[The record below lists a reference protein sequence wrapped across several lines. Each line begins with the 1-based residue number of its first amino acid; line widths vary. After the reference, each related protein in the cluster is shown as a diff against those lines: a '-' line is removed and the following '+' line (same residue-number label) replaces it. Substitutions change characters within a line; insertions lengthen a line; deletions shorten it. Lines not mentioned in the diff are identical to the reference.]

1 MSGSATEVFHQE
13 MLRYHLK
20 PSYEYQVKSDFS
32 YFAHKSKDKDNL
44 YYPIQCIVI
53 FLIDLGGSDSSHSNP
68 SFYPYFRKNVG
79 FSTPGKTHTWK
90 SLVGDQK
97 TTCLW
102 KRFQSKLVSSS
113 NFLNLLHRNFRIFSI
128 EIKINTQFLKD
139 VWGILQ
145 EILQKSIRINPSFQF
160 VTLIFDNVDFCRVIY
175 IMLSMM
181 KERMRK
187 RRRALI
193 LYGTET
199 GRSETFAQRLQE
211 VKSSC
216 FNCRVSYTL
225 EYAY

>member
-1 MSGSATEVFHQE
+1 MTFLICLTNQQIQIH
-13 MLRYHLK
+13 YI
-20 PSYEYQVKSDFS
+20 
-32 YFAHKSKDKDNL
+32 
-44 YYPIQCIVI
+44 IQCIVL
-53 FLIDLGGSDSSHSNP
+53 FLVVLGGSASSHFNF
-68 SFYPYFRKNVG
+68 SFYLYFRKNVG

-102 KRFQSKLVSSS
+102 KHFQSKLVSSS
-113 NFLNLLHRNFRIFSI
+113 HFHNLLHRNFRIFSI
-128 EIKINTQFLKD
+128 QIKINTQFLKD

-145 EILQKSIRINPSFQF
+145 EILQKSMIISSSFQF
-160 VTLIFDNVDFCRVIY
+160 FTLIFDNVDFCRVIY

-225 EYAY
+225 EYSY